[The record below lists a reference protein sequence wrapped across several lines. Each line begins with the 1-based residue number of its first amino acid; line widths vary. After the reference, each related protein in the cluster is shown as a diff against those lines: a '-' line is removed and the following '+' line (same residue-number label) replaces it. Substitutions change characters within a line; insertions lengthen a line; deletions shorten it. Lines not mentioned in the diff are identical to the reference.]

1 MINCVCFISIF
12 EIVLSR
18 VRDYRSVRFNRQVF
32 ETIRISRAENFDFG
46 VIIILEKNKYRIIF
60 SFSILWEIDLVYLWK
75 FLLELFLN
83 NVSKE
88 KKGFIKR
95 IISKGCYFHILLL
108 NEFLF
113 IKMNNLLL

>member
-1 MINCVCFISIF
+1 M
-12 EIVLSR
+12 
-18 VRDYRSVRFNRQVF
+18 
-32 ETIRISRAENFDFG
+32 
-46 VIIILEKNKYRIIF
+46 
-60 SFSILWEIDLVYLWK
+60 YLWK

-113 IKMNNLLL
+113 IKK